1 MVAFISSPLGPF
13 VPAPPEIAM
22 HMMREQGGPP
32 PFEPNGAPHGNTGVL
47 GTMLGGPAP
56 IITMPS
62 NFRHD
67 PRRLRRL
74 ELFTKFHACI
84 LYIYIYIFA
93 CTYMEGEPDAVFF
106 CLYLHDSCCFG
117 FFSAGHSFFLFEC
130 NVLACLFLTIVHP
143 WFWLQLQRP

>member
-1 MVAFISSPLGPF
+1 MVAFIFSPLGPF

-62 NFRHD
+62 NFHHD

-74 ELFTKFHACI
+74 ELFTKFCDCI
-84 LYIYIYIFA
+84 FFIYI
-93 CTYMEGEPDAVFF
+93 
-106 CLYLHDSCCFG
+106 CLYLHGREAAAVKLLPCDHDEVRG
-117 FFSAGHSFFLFEC
+117 
-130 NVLACLFLTIVHP
+130 
-143 WFWLQLQRP
+143 